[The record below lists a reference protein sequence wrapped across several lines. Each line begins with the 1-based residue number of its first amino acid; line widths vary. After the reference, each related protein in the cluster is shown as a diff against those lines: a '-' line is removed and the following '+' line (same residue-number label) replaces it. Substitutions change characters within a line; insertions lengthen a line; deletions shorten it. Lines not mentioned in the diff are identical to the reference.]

1 MDVRELNEYQ
11 TEKEIFKLLCVNKK
25 IRTIIQMMITTNF
38 RQYLIFFLNM
48 HVRWV
53 HILLISFPQNK
64 NYLMIQFSFRNQY
77 KEKHQEK

>member
-11 TEKEIFKLLCVNKK
+11 TEKEIFKLLCVCKQK
-25 IRTIIQMMITTNF
+25 IRTIIQIITTNF

-53 HILLISFPQNK
+53 HILLILFPQNK
-64 NYLMIQFSFRNQY
+64 NYLTIQFSFRNQY